1 MRTAILALFVSVGL
15 LAALAVGSFFGR
27 PFLPE
32 HFRSRVERQQV
43 VPAQAGQV
51 GRPLQPVQVPA
62 GFQGPTGQPSVKGP
76 SGPPPEE

>member
-15 LAALAVGSFFGR
+15 LAALAVGSFFGH

-32 HFRSRVERQQV
+32 RFQAKVEQQ
-43 VPAQAGQV
+43 PAAPVQAGQY
-51 GRPLQPVQVPA
+51 GRPVQPVQVPA